1 MTREL
6 SENFFLNLQKHK
18 YVSLKTFYKSS
29 EGVATPV
36 WFIVLGNKLYVNTRE
51 DTYKMKRILSNE
63 NVQIAQCS
71 IRGKEN
77 SRYFDA
83 KAKILADSEDL
94 SRIIKKFRQKY
105 RFFRFVSYIT
115 YSSKKKGKKSLFIE
129 IVLHPNIKSP
139 IPTQDP
145 QL

>member
-1 MTREL
+1 MTKDMKED
-6 SENFFLNLQKHK
+6 FITNLRKHK
-18 YVSLKTFYKSS
+18 YISVKTFSKSG

-36 WFIVLGNKLYVNTRE
+36 WFIVFGKKLYINTRE
-51 DTYKMKRILSNE
+51 DTYKMKRILHNE

-83 KAKILADSEDL
+83 KAKILAVSEDL

-129 IVLHPNIKSP
+129 IITK
-139 IPTQDP
+139 
-145 QL
+145 